1 MALYP
6 VICIS
11 LQQVEESLLLL
22 RVMQGSVNINP
33 VIMFF
38 SLFVSGTVTGLLAV
52 FLAIPVT

>member
-38 SLFVSGTVTGLLAV
+38 SLFVSGTVAGLLEV

>member
-22 RVMQGSVNINP
+22 CVMQGSVNINP

-38 SLFVSGTVTGLLAV
+38 SLFVSGTVAGLLAV